1 MTRQMA
7 KIQQAAALLL
17 DAGFEHIEV
26 ARLFGITE
34 AKVRDLCLHRN
45 EDEDSQSPAKG
56 GKTKVRLR
64 QQLSNAD
71 DRCQP
76 YVDF

>member
-17 DAGFEHIEV
+17 DAGFDHIEV
-26 ARLFGITE
+26 ARLFGMTE
-34 AKVRDLCLHRN
+34 AKVRDLCLPRD

-56 GKTKVRLR
+56 GKAKLQLR
-64 QQLSNAD
+64 SQLFNAD
-71 DRCQP
+71 DRCP
-76 YVDF
+76 